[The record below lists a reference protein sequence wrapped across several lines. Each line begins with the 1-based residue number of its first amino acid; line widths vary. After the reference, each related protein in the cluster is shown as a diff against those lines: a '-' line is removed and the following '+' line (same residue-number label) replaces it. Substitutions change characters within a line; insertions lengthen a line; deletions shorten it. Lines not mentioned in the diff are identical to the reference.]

1 MIAAWMLWSIGAG
14 LLFLVAGLA
23 MERLLNRGRRWVWAA
38 AGAGTVLLP
47 AVRLLVG
54 DGAAE
59 GTASAGAVIALEPL
73 AVTVAGDSVLHTLD
87 DVLLMGWVAVSALLV
102 VVALAGAARFAWR
115 RRGWEQGTLLG
126 RRVLWTRESGPAVV
140 GLVTSRI
147 VLPAWV
153 AGAGRARQELVLA
166 HEEEHLGA
174 HDVQLRFLAAL
185 LLFAFPWNPALWVQY
200 HRLGLAV
207 ELDCDRRVMDRWPER
222 RRLYGDLLLRVGTGG
237 RAIPAMAVAAL
248 AERKSLLEQR
258 IRKLF
263 SKAPEVRMAQAAFL
277 AFGAILVV
285 GVAVMVPGIAR
296 EGGDANVVPI
306 PEAPAQAG
314 EATLDEVV
322 ARMRAAEVEMKQEL
336 DRLEQ
341 RVDEFPLPPVT
352 VEEDLSAAPMWTN
365 VDVLPVL
372 NNTEEVTR
380 LLGSE
385 YPPLLRD
392 AGIGGTVVV
401 WFFVDEAG
409 EVVKTQVHTS
419 SGHAALDD
427 AALRV
432 ADRYEFSPAT
442 HEGEAVPV
450 WVSLGI
456 AFETR

>member
-1 MIAAWMLWSIGAG
+1 
-14 LLFLVAGLA
+14 
-23 MERLLNRGRRWVWAA
+23 
-38 AGAGTVLLP
+38 
-47 AVRLLVG
+47 
-54 DGAAE
+54 
-59 GTASAGAVIALEPL
+59 
-73 AVTVAGDSVLHTLD
+73 
-87 DVLLMGWVAVSALLV
+87 
-102 VVALAGAARFAWR
+102 
-115 RRGWEQGTLLG
+115 
-126 RRVLWTRESGPAVV
+126 
-140 GLVTSRI
+140 
-147 VLPAWV
+147 
-153 AGAGRARQELVLA
+153 
-166 HEEEHLGA
+166 
-174 HDVQLRFLAAL
+174 
-185 LLFAFPWNPALWVQY
+185 
-200 HRLGLAV
+200 
-207 ELDCDRRVMDRWPER
+207 
-222 RRLYGDLLLRVGTGG
+222 
-237 RAIPAMAVAAL
+237 
-248 AERKSLLEQR
+248 
-258 IRKLF
+258 
-263 SKAPEVRMAQAAFL
+263 
-277 AFGAILVV
+277 
-285 GVAVMVPGIAR
+285 
-296 EGGDANVVPI
+296 
-306 PEAPAQAG
+306 
-314 EATLDEVV
+314 
-322 ARMRAAEVEMKQEL
+322 MKQEL